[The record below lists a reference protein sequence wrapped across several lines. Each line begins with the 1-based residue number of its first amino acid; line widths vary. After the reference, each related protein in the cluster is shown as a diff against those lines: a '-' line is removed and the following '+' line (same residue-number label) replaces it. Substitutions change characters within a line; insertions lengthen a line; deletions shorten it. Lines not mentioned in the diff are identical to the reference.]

1 MAAVAR
7 IWRLNAQQA
16 RKLGVSPGAG
26 CFLVAPCEVCH
37 RNFTALRRGIPA
49 DGESVVEVCRNCGAP
64 CPAEAR
70 YMNVPEPPR
79 LRLVR

>member
-7 IWRLNAQQA
+7 IYRLNAEQA
-16 RKLGVSPGAG
+16 QRLGVSPAAG
-26 CFLVAPCEVCH
+26 CFLVAPCEVC
-37 RNFTALRRGIPA
+37 RREFTALRRRIPA
-49 DGESVVEVCRNCGAP
+49 DGESVVERCRNCGAP

-70 YMNVPEPPR
+70 YMNVPQPPR